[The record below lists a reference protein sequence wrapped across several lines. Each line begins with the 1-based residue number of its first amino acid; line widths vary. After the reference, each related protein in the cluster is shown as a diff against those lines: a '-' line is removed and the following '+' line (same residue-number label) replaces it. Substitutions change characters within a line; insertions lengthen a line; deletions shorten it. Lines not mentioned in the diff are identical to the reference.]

1 MVSCERKVRQ
11 TAHTSKYKRVSQEV
25 SSYILETYQFHKE
38 PYTYANGL
46 IVLGYGHRVTATDL
60 KLKLTKV
67 QAKELFYKD
76 KTTIENY
83 LNNKKLY
90 TLTQEEFDVLF
101 HFIYDHGVNVTNA
114 SRFAHF
120 LLSKNTEEACKEILR
135 WKSYRGLYDKNLA
148 DRRDYDYNI
157 LKFKQYEIGITN
169 ESKSRR
175 ITFNG

>member
-1 MVSCERKVRQ
+1 M
-11 TAHTSKYKRVSQEV
+11 V
-25 SSYILETYQFHKE
+25 SSYILETYPFHKE
-38 PYTYANGL
+38 PHTYSNGL
-46 IVLGYGHRVTATDL
+46 IVLGYGHRMS
-60 KLKLTKV
+60 KEEPYKRLTKNK
-67 QAKELFYKD
+67 AKELFYKD
-76 KTTIENY
+76 KIKIETY
-83 LNNKKLY
+83 LNKRKLY

-101 HFIYDHGVNVTNA
+101 HFIYDHGVNVTNS

-120 LLSKNTEEACKEILR
+120 LLTKNTEEACKEILR